1 MLSLNVENGKLWH
14 AQLKLQNLI
23 FDFMHCSRKC
33 MYQSKKRKK
42 SRFVDFD
49 VKNVKVMTCKVL
61 ETIQSVLSC
70 KCKY

>member
-1 MLSLNVENGKLWH
+1 
-14 AQLKLQNLI
+14 
-23 FDFMHCSRKC
+23 